1 MLKALG
7 ERLLETGC
15 SKGFK
20 APPTDDVIIQRGKGT
35 FMAERSGTHFLLW
48 VELCVS
54 PLNSYVEVLTPSTSA

>member
-15 SKGFK
+15 LEGLKV
-20 APPTDDVIIQRGKGT
+20 PPTDDVIIQRGKGT
-35 FMAERSGTHFLLW
+35 FMAERSCTHFLLW
-48 VELCVS
+48 VEVYVS